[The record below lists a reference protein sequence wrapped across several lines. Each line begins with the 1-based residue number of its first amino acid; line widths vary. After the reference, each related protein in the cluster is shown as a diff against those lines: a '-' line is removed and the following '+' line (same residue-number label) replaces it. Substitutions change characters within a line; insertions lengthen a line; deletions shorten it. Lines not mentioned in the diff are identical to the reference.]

1 MLTDGLDT
9 MASVFQRLTQ
19 RKVAQWAIAYVAGA
33 WLLVEVLG
41 VVAENFG
48 WPAGIVRGAAVF
60 LGIGFFVALVL
71 AWYHGE
77 KGQQRATGLELLIIA
92 GLLLVASAAVAYV
105 SRGSAPEESETG
117 APPTLAIDLRS
128 IAVLPLVNRSAVQED
143 EFFVQGIHDDILTQ
157 LSKIGSLMVI
167 SRTSVMQYAGT
178 TKPMREIAGEL
189 GVGTVLEGAV
199 QRAGDRVRV
208 NVQLIDASTDRH
220 LWAETYDEELT
231 AANIFSIQS
240 DIARKIA
247 AALQATLAPEV
258 EERIEALPT
267 ESLEAYELYVR
278 GRQLWHSRA
287 SLDRASD
294 YFARA
299 IDLDPNYALAHSGL
313 AATYVLLPNYG
324 YDSPS
329 SSYPLAIRYAQR
341 ALALDSTLA
350 EPYATLAHVTYVF
363 EWDWDAADRLFRR
376 AIGLDPNYANGHY
389 WYAYY
394 LFRSGRVEE
403 ALAVAEVALALDPMS
418 PSMKAGIAGRLYN
431 TRRFDEAEER
441 LRRVLAEYPGH
452 PAANVW
458 FGAVLVATGNYE
470 EGVAAL
476 ERGASLAPGATS
488 SQTILAAAYAA
499 SGQGTRARDLLERLE
514 ADDMWRRASPAWIA
528 AVYAQLGERDR
539 AFDWLARGLEER
551 DEWLMNIRTEPL
563 VDPLRADE
571 RFVSILHR
579 VGLDLE

>member
-1 MLTDGLDT
+1 
-9 MASVFQRLTQ
+9 MASFVRRLTQ
-19 RKVAQWAIAYVAGA
+19 RKIAQWAIAYVAGA

-41 VVAENFG
+41 FVAENFG

-60 LGIGFFVALVL
+60 LGVGFFVALVL

-77 KGQQRATGLELLIIA
+77 KGQQRATGFELLIIT
-92 GLLLVASAAVAYV
+92 GLLLVAGAAAAYV
-105 SRGSAPEESETG
+105 SRGSAPEEAETG
-117 APPTLAIDLRS
+117 APPTLAIGLRS
-128 IAVLPLVNRSAVQED
+128 VAVLPLVNRSAVQED

-157 LSKIGSLMVI
+157 LSKINSLTVI

-189 GVGTVLEGAV
+189 GVAAVLEGGV

-208 NVQLIDASTDRH
+208 NVQLIDAGSDAH

-247 AALQATLAPEV
+247 AALQAMLAPEV
-258 EERIEALPT
+258 EGRLEALPT

-324 YDSPS
+324 YNSPS
-329 SSYPLAIRYAQR
+329 YSYPLAIRYAQR

-350 EPYATLAHVTYVF
+350 EPYATLAQVKYVF

-376 AIGLDPNYANGHY
+376 AIGLSPNYANGHY
-389 WYAYY
+389 WYAYF
-394 LFRSGRVEE
+394 LFRRGRVEE
-403 ALAVAEVALALDPMS
+403 ALAVAEVALALDPLS
-418 PSMKAGIAGRLYN
+418 PSMEAGIAGRLYN
-431 TRRFDEAEER
+431 IRRFDEAAGR
-441 LRRVLAEYPGH
+441 LRRVLAEYPNH
-452 PAANVW
+452 PAANLW
-458 FGAVLVATGNYE
+458 SGAVLVATGDYE

-476 ERGASLAPGATS
+476 ERGASLAPKSMS
-488 SQTILAAAYAA
+488 SQTILAAGYASA
-499 SGQGTRARDLLERLE
+499 GEGTRARELLKRLE
-514 ADDMWRRASPAWIA
+514 ADDTWRRASPVWIA
-528 AVYAQLGERDR
+528 AAYAQLGEADR
-539 AFDWLARGLEER
+539 AFDWLERALEER
-551 DEWLMNIRTEPL
+551 DNWLMNIRTEPL
-563 VDPLRADE
+563 IDPLRADE
-571 RFVSILHR
+571 RFVSIVRR